1 MNHGVPPSSRG
12 PHRPRRERLGRRR
25 RGQPVSPPP
34 RRSTSGSA
42 RREGGD
48 VAGRWRRSTTTMP
61 RGKPRAGPHRAG
73 PARAR
78 RRVARRTVRPH
89 RGPGARGTRRRGLAD
104 RQGAAAQSS
113 MPTRRSSGRPR
124 GGCAPA
130 GNGGRGRCRSVAVPH
145 RTRRAVPGSCSMPWW
160 VFQSV
165 VYYSRVG
172 GDSTFNGLG
181 GDGAWRPRA
190 RRGRTRRAPG
200 LAGVAATRVVVTRC
214 RCCCAQPS
222 PWTARRPASVAGAGR
237 TQRSGFG
244 VALTWGPSPPA

>member
-1 MNHGVPPSSRG
+1 MIGVARDGLRDRSGPWANAHLLTTRFESC
-12 PHRPRRERLGRRR
+12 PHRGGGSAWVGM
-25 RGQPVSPPP
+25 RGQPVSPPR
-34 RRSTSGSA
+34 RRSTRGSAA

-130 GNGGRGRCRSVAVPH
+130 GNGGRGRCRSVAVLTE
-145 RTRRAVPGSCSMPWW
+145 RGGRYLG
-160 VFQSV
+160 V
-165 VYYSRVG
+165 VQCHGGFFSRWG
-172 GDSTFNGLG
+172 TTHAS
-181 GDGAWRPRA
+181 GA
-190 RRGRTRRAPG
+190 
-200 LAGVAATRVVVTRC
+200 
-214 RCCCAQPS
+214 
-222 PWTARRPASVAGAGR
+222 TARSTASEETAHGVHAPAGDVLAERPDWQALRRLGR
-237 TQRSGFG
+237 
-244 VALTWGPSPPA
+244 W